1 MLLIYNTTKNIR
13 LAFNE
18 GVNEIYINHLMTK
31 NACFSFIIRQKNIRL
46 AFNEGVSEI
55 YIHHLLGE
63 TPVFCCFSNMMMSY
77 VFVCLFTLLLFL

>member
-18 GVNEIYINHLMTK
+18 GVNEIYINHLLTK

-55 YIHHLLGE
+55 YIHLLLGE
-63 TPVFCCFSNMMMSY
+63 TPMFCCFSNMMS
-77 VFVCLFTLLLFL
+77 FVAFQI